1 MSKKCDWLDISSLV
15 ISGVHTI
22 VQQCNSVPTWRRCCC
37 IADHSEKQL
46 KKVELIFFLCVIP
59 FHMWE
64 EHSAHRHST
73 LVLLQHSYVI
83 PKPKKGGNRIAHS
96 QIIGASKEE
105 KPELSQSKSGHAI
118 VNTSLYSLTLSHFQ
132 SAHITIR
139 NIVKSTNWNNGIS
152 LTGPPQPS
160 TPDQTDLIHDD
171 IWFGNGRSH
180 AQGSSCFQPLRTSS
194 SHARTT
200 PEGKRCSQNVF
211 CPECA

>member
-22 VQQCNSVPTWRRCCC
+22 VQQCNSVPTWRRCC

-64 EHSAHRHST
+64 EHSAHTDIVLLFFFNTSTQQYWNQKRWKSHST
-73 LVLLQHSYVI
+73 LTDH
-83 PKPKKGGNRIAHS
+83 RS
-96 QIIGASKEE
+96 QQRRKTRAESVKVGTCYSEH
-105 KPELSQSKSGHAI
+105 LSVFANSVSFSIH
-118 VNTSLYSLTLSHFQ
+118 T
-132 SAHITIR
+132 HITKR
-139 NIVKSTNWNNGIS
+139 NILKSTNWNNGIS

-200 PEGKRCSQNVF
+200 PEGKQFS
-211 CPECA
+211 